1 MPRIIHFDVPADD
14 PKRAQKFYQD
24 VFDWKFDKWNGPM
37 EYWMVKTGD
46 DKQPG
51 INGGLAKRMPG
62 QSGITNTIDVPSVDE
77 YVKKI
82 QAMGGQVISP
92 KMPFQV
98 SVILHNA
105 RTQRETC
112 LELFKWIKTQNRF
125 SFLIKMPT
133 HAIVNVYQKSSM
145 RAG

>member
-24 VFDWKFDKWNGPM
+24 VFGWKFDKWNGPM

-62 QSGITNTIDVPSVDE
+62 QSGMTNTIDVPSVDE

-82 QAMGGQVISP
+82 QTMGGQVITP
-92 KMPFQV
+92 KMPIAGVGYFAQCKDTEGN
-98 SVILHNA
+98 IFGIIQMDQNA
-105 RTQRETC
+105 
-112 LELFKWIKTQNRF
+112 K
-125 SFLIKMPT
+125 
-133 HAIVNVYQKSSM
+133 
-145 RAG
+145 